1 MPSSLTAV
9 MACVTTFA
17 CAFIAVRPF
26 HGVALTTWDVL
37 IPPRVG
43 RWVDLAG
50 AVGLAF
56 TMLGWFI
63 PLTRPWLGAWLVAVV
78 VGASLGVVAMRS
90 RQARI
95 SVDS

>member
-1 MPSSLTAV
+1 MPSTLTAV

-17 CAFIAVRPF
+17 AAFIAVRPF
-26 HGVALTTWDVL
+26 YGVALTTWDVL

-43 RWVDLAG
+43 CWFDLAG

-56 TMLGWFI
+56 TMAGWFI

-90 RQARI
+90 RQAQ
-95 SVDS
+95 VPADS